1 MSTTTG
7 PNRRTVLCGLAAAL
21 AAPAALA
28 ACSSPGEFQPGAPTT
43 TAAPPAPGGGSGVP
57 LAQVPVG
64 GGTILTVGERPILV
78 VQPTAGTV
86 KAFDA
91 SCPHQGTT
99 VDPPQAGVITCPNH
113 FSQFDAATGA
123 VRKGP
128 ADTGL
133 VEVPARVVD
142 GVVQVT

>member
-28 ACSSPGEFQPGAPTT
+28 ACSSPGEFQPGTPTT
-43 TAAPPAPGGGSGVP
+43 TAAAPAPGGGTGVP

-78 VQPTAGTV
+78 VQPTAGFVGTFQLRVGV
-86 KAFDA
+86 KQQGATFRGSPGTDPFDYQTIQVQVV
-91 SCPHQGTT
+91 PLT
-99 VDPPQAGVITCPNH
+99 IN
-113 FSQFDAATGA
+113 ATG
-123 VRKGP
+123 
-128 ADTGL
+128 
-133 VEVPARVVD
+133 VPSFRDVNATTSSA
-142 GVVQVT
+142 G

>member
-21 AAPAALA
+21 AAPGALA
-28 ACSSPGEFQPGAPTT
+28 ACSSSPGEFQPGTPTQ
-43 TAAPPAPGGGSGVP
+43 AAPQSPAAAGGTP

-64 GGTILTVGERPILV
+64 GGTIVTKGEQTILL

-86 KAFDA
+86 KGFDA

-99 VDPPQAGVITCPNH
+99 VDPPQNGVITCPNH

-123 VRKGP
+123 LRKGP
-128 ADTGL
+128 ADQGL
-133 VEVPARVVD
+133 TEVPVRVVD
-142 GVVQVT
+142 GSVQVS